1 MLASNGEVEE
11 AVRDVMSA
19 GKEVLPEEARA
30 TVEFFAQ
37 RKQQL
42 FADDTRFIG
51 AVRAYKKGDE
61 IRVMAAFAL

>member
-1 MLASNGEVEE
+1 MLAAKGDVQE
-11 AVRDVMSA
+11 AVRDVMA
-19 GKEVLPEEARA
+19 VGKEVLPEEARA

-37 RKQQL
+37 RKQQM